1 MRRELNAQIIDKVNK
16 EVLIS
21 GWINARRNMGKIVFL
36 DMRDRSAILQVVC
49 VPSELTPESQ
59 EILSSLRPEFCL
71 QIKGVV
77 QKRGAKQIN
86 PDMVTGEVELLAKE
100 ITVLSRAQTLPYD
113 LEADLNMETY
123 LNLLPFNLRAPRQRA
138 IFKIQSALIEG
149 YRQYLLDNGFTEF
162 QCPKLVGGAT
172 EGGANVFHVDY
183 FGKKAFLAQSPQ
195 FYKQMMVGVFE
206 RVFSTGNVYRAEEHD
221 TNRHIN
227 EYTSLDFEMGF
238 ISDYTEVAEM
248 VYGVIRAMIEKVK
261 EWCPQ
266 EIKLLRVI
274 LPEMPETAPMMKLKE
289 AQKILEDEFGEKG
302 ATQEPDFEPHQEK
315 MVGEY
320 AKKKFN
326 SDFIFITHYPTKK
339 RPMYTMPDAS
349 DPEYTLSFDLLFRG
363 TEIVT
368 GGQRI
373 HDYEMLCANMKKF
386 GLNPDDFQYYLNA
399 FKYGMPPEGGMA
411 VGLERMTWQLLQL
424 DNIKK
429 ATLFPRDRSR
439 IDEVLK

>member
-1 MRRELNAQIIDKVNK
+1 MRKLNSEIVNEVGGEVIIK
-16 EVLIS
+16 

-49 VPSELTPESQ
+49 VPNELNPESQ
-59 EILSSLRPEFCL
+59 DVLASLRSEFCL
-71 QIKGVV
+71 EIKGVV

-100 ITVLSRAQTLPYD
+100 IKVLSTAETLPYD

-149 YRQYLLDNGFTEF
+149 YRQFLLQNGFTEF

-206 RVFSTGNVYRAEEHD
+206 RVFTTGNVYRAEEHD

-238 ISDYTEVAEM
+238 IRDYTEVAEM

-266 EIKLLRVI
+266 EIKLLGVV
-274 LPEMPETAPMMKLKE
+274 LPEMPEAAHMMKLKE

-302 ATQEPDFEPHQEK
+302 ATKEPDFEPHQEK

-320 AKKKFN
+320 AKKNFN
-326 SDFIFITHYPTKK
+326 SDFVFITHYPTKK
-339 RPMYTMPDAS
+339 RPMYTMPD
-349 DPEYTLSFDLLFRG
+349 PENPEFTLSFDLLFRG

-373 HDYEMLCANMKKF
+373 HDYEMLRNNMIKF
-386 GLNPDDFQYYLNA
+386 GLQPEQFEYYLSA

-429 ATLFPRDRSR
+429 ATLFPRDKSR
-439 IDEVLK
+439 IDEMLK